1 MPFSDSLVQKELRS
15 VRREAVAT
23 ENVKH
28 YSSTFRIN
36 ADTESFQIAIAAT
49 NLTNAISVDLE
60 VNYDTG
66 LATETW
72 YTLVANIITGLD
84 NNFKLAVHNQKTG
97 GNAPYYR
104 LAYNTAPVTAGAG
117 TLTTHIVSVR

>member
-15 VRREAVAT
+15 IRREAVPT

-36 ADTESFQIAIAAT
+36 ADIESFQIAISAT
-49 NLTNAISVDLE
+49 NLTAAIAVDLE
-60 VNYDTG
+60 VNYDNG
-66 LATETW
+66 LATEVW
-72 YTLVANIITGLD
+72 YPLVANLITGLD
-84 NNFKLAVHNQKTG
+84 NNFKLAVHNQKTA

-104 LAYNTAPVTAGAG
+104 LAYNTGAVTAGAG
-117 TLTTHIVSVR
+117 TLTTHVVSVR